1 MDDFQEQVSDAR
13 ALLDRE
19 AVEVAPE
26 AGVPQLVEIQILVP
40 ETARSLRPLN
50 AGIFLVW
57 LSVAASSGQSVGL
70 AVA

>member
-1 MDDFQEQVSDAR
+1 MDDFLEQVSDAR

-19 AVEVAPE
+19 AGEVAPE